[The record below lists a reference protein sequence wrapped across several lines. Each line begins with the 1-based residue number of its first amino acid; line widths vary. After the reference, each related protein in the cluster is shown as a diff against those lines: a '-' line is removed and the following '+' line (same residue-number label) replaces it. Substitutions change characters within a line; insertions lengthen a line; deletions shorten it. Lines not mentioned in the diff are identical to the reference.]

1 MSVTSDL
8 APEPLVLGDLAAM
21 DTETPV
27 RWGWVLL
34 KTSAGPRCGPV
45 SAEVF
50 MAKDRSRFRVI
61 DSATGRAEYL
71 SSLQFC
77 KFILELRALGRFD
90 FERKPKRRMVPP
102 AETAP
107 TPATASRHHGHHRR
121 HVAGH

>member
-21 DTETPV
+21 EVETPM

-34 KTSAGPRCGPV
+34 KTSAGPRRGPV
-45 SAEVF
+45 TAEVF

-90 FERKPKRRMVPP
+90 FERRSKRRPELP
-102 AETAP
+102 AEPAP
-107 TPATASRHHGHHRR
+107 SSHHRR
-121 HVAGH
+121 SHHRRRVGEH

>member
-1 MSVTSDL
+1 MSITTDL

-21 DTETPV
+21 DEETPV

-61 DSATGRAEYL
+61 DCATGRAEYL

-77 KFILELRALGRFD
+77 KFILELRAMGRFD
-90 FERKPKRRMVPP
+90 FERKPKRRVVPP
-102 AETAP
+102 ANTAP
-107 TPATASRHHGHHRR
+107 SPATASRHRHHHRR
-121 HVAGH
+121 RVGEH